1 MEKIEVEFELK
12 YKDAIKDID
21 KLQKELKDVQKSV
34 VEGNKA
40 TEKSLESVEKSAEG
54 SAKGVKKVGVSIK
67 NLAKASGIIF
77 LLQKAF
83 EFVSS
88 AIQENQQ
95 VMTALN
101 TVFETAQIIFNQVLT
116 VFTDVYKSVSSATEN
131 FDALGKVVS
140 GVVTVALTPMKLSFY
155 AIQLALQSA
164 QLAWEKSFLGNN
176 DPETIKELN
185 AGIEETKAAIG
196 EVATEAVEAGKSIAT
211 NIGEAVS
218 EVGAIGG
225 QIVEGLGKVSV
236 KAAIETAKANMELKK
251 NAEIAE
257 AQSRI
262 LIEQYDREAEAL
274 RQVRDDTRLS
284 IDERIAAN
292 DELKLV
298 LENQEKQMTANANAV
313 LAAAQAQFD
322 LTGKNEDYVAVLNA
336 EAEVA
341 GVLATATGFLS
352 EQRVNDAGLQQE
364 LIDLNN
370 AQLESA
376 SLLSI
381 DQKKFNA
388 ERIVNEVE
396 KLEALKEIFALEAEQ
411 ETARLQAIVDNANAE
426 TQVKIDAQIALD
438 QFLETS
444 RQQELANSDA
454 LTAAKI
460 ENDKALTE
468 SRQQALDDLITIGG
482 AETAFGRAMLIAKQI
497 LLAKELINEA
507 KSTLSFAKNSATK
520 STIKSAEAGV
530 DVAGGAAKAAS
541 ALPFP
546 ANIPLII
553 GYAVQAAG
561 IISSIRGAV
570 RAQKAAMGGLGVPP
584 PPDVNLTPPSTNTG
598 SLPPDFNAVG
608 SSGTNQL
615 ADAIGGQSKQ
625 PIKTFVVASDVTTAQ
640 GLERNTISGATI
652 G

>member
-12 YKDAIKDID
+12 YKDALKDID
-21 KLQKELKDVQKSV
+21 KLQKELKEVQDSV
-34 VEGNKA
+34 EEGNKA
-40 TEKSLESVEKSAEG
+40 TAKSLESVEKSATD

-95 VMTALN
+95 VMNALN
-101 TVFETAQIIFNQVLT
+101 TVFETAQILFNQVVD
-116 VFTDVYKSVSSATEN
+116 VFVDIYENVASATEN

-185 AGIEETKAAIG
+185 AGIEETKAAI
-196 EVATEAVEAGKSIAT
+196 ENVATEAVDAGKSIVS

-236 KAAIETAKANMELKK
+236 KTAIETAKANMALKK

-262 LIEQYDREAEAL
+262 LIEQYDRQAEKL
-274 RQVRDDTRLS
+274 RQVRDDERAS
-284 IDERIAAN
+284 VEDRIAAN

-298 LENQEKQMTANANAV
+298 LEDQEKQMLANANTV

-336 EAEVA
+336 QAEVA

-352 EQRVNDAGLQQE
+352 EQKVNEAGLQKE
-364 LIDLNN
+364 LIELDN
-370 AQLESA
+370 AKIESA
-376 SLLSI
+376 SLLSVE
-381 DQKKFNA
+381 QKKFNA
-388 ERIVNEVE
+388 EQIVNEVE
-396 KLEALKEIFALEAEQ
+396 RLEALKVVFELEKTQ
-411 ETARLQAIVDNANAE
+411 ESLRLQNVIDNANTG
-426 TQVKIDAQIALD
+426 TQAKIDAQIAYD
-438 QFLETS
+438 QFMETS
-444 RQQELANSDA
+444 RQQEKANNDA
-454 LTAAKI
+454 LKLAEEQQDRDVMNAKLDSAKQGFALVGELAGEGSKVGKAMAIGQATISGYQAVQNAFTTASLSPVTAA
-460 ENDKALTE
+460 
-468 SRQQALDDLITIGG
+468 
-482 AETAFGRAMLIAKQI
+482 
-497 LLAKELINEA
+497 
-507 KSTLSFAKNSATK
+507 
-520 STIKSAEAGV
+520 
-530 DVAGGAAKAAS
+530 
-541 ALPFP
+541 FP
-546 ANIPLII
+546 AYPFIQAGLAGAFAAVNIKKIASTKP
-553 GYAVQAAG
+553 V
-561 IISSIRGAV
+561 GAS
-570 RAQKAAMGGLGVPP
+570 
-584 PPDVNLTPPSTNTG
+584 TPPSSSVGGAPSTPAIPNFNT
-598 SLPPDFNAVG
+598 VG
-608 SSGTNQL
+608 ASDTNQL
-615 ADAIGGQSKQ
+615 ADAIGSQSKQ
-625 PIKTFVVASDVTTAQ
+625 PIKTYVVASDVTTAQ
-640 GLERNTISGATI
+640 SLERNIITGATV

>member
-12 YKDAIKDID
+12 YKDAIKDIE

-54 SAKGVKKVGVSIK
+54 SAKGVKKVGVSIG

-95 VMTALN
+95 VMDALN

-116 VFTDVYKSVSSATEN
+116 VFTDIYKSVASATEN
-131 FDALGKVVS
+131 FDALGKVIS

-164 QLAWEKSFLGNN
+164 QLAWEKSFLGSN

-185 AGIEETKAAIG
+185 AGIQETKAAIG
-196 EVATEAVEAGKSIAT
+196 EVATEAIDAGKSIVT

-236 KAAIETAKANMELKK
+236 KAAMETAKANMELKK

-257 AQSRI
+257 ASSRI
-262 LIEQYDREAEAL
+262 LLEQYDREAESL
-274 RQVRDDTRLS
+274 RQIRDDTRLS

-292 DELKLV
+292 EELKLV
-298 LENQEKQMTANANAV
+298 LQDQEKEMTANANAV

-336 EAEVA
+336 QAEVA

-352 EQRVNDAGLQQE
+352 EQRVNEAGLQQE
-364 LIDLNN
+364 LIDLDN
-370 AQLESA
+370 AKMESA

-381 DQKKFNA
+381 EQKRFNA
-388 ERIVNEVE
+388 EQILDNLER
-396 KLEALKEIFALEAEQ
+396 LEALKEIDELEAEQ
-411 ETARLQAIVDNANAE
+411 ETLRLQAIIDNINTG
-426 TQVKIDAQIALD
+426 TQLKIDAQIALD
-438 QFLETS
+438 QFKETS
-444 RQQELANSDA
+444 RQTNITRDKEIADEEIA
-454 LTAAKI
+454 IEEAKTAAKR
-460 ENDKALTE
+460 K
-468 SRQQALDDLITIGG
+468 ALDDLISISG
-482 AETAFGRAMLIAKQI
+482 AETKLGKALLIVKQG
-497 LLAKELINEA
+497 LAVKEMIMEAQKTITFASTAAA
-507 KSTLSFAKNSATK
+507 KSSVAVAEGVAQTAKV
-520 STIKSAEAGV
+520 G
-530 DVAGGAAKAAS
+530 
-541 ALPFP
+541 FP
-546 ANIPLII
+546 QNIPLLI
-553 GYAVQAAG
+553 GYFAQAAG
-561 IISSIRGAV
+561 IISSIRSAT
-570 RAQKAAMGGLGVPP
+570 RLAKSTASNFGG
-584 PPDVNLTPPSTNTG
+584 TG
-598 SLPPDFNAVG
+598 SVAAVSAPAVPRIPEFNTVG
-608 SSGTNQL
+608 ASDTNQL
-615 ADAIGGQSKQ
+615 ADAIGSQSKQ

-640 GLERNTISGATI
+640 SLERNIITGATV

>member
-12 YKDAIKDID
+12 YKDALKDID
-21 KLQKELKDVQKSV
+21 KLQKELKEVQDSV
-34 VEGNKA
+34 EEGNKA
-40 TEKSLESVEKSAEG
+40 TAKSLESVEKSAEG

-101 TVFETAQIIFNQVLT
+101 TVFETAQILFNQVVD
-116 VFTDVYKSVSSATEN
+116 VFVDIYENVASATEN

-185 AGIEETKAAIG
+185 AGIAETKAAI
-196 EVATEAVEAGKSIAT
+196 ENVATEAVEAGKSIVS

-218 EVGAIGG
+218 EVGDIGG

-236 KAAIETAKANMELKK
+236 KTAIETAKANMELKK

-298 LENQEKQMTANANAV
+298 LEDQEKQMTANANAV

-352 EQRVNDAGLQQE
+352 EQKVNEAGLQKE
-364 LIDLNN
+364 LIELDN
-370 AQLESA
+370 AKIESA
-376 SLLSI
+376 SLLSVE
-381 DQKKFNA
+381 QKKFNA
-388 ERIVNEVE
+388 EQIVNEVE
-396 KLEALKEIFALEAEQ
+396 RLEALKVVFELEKTQ
-411 ETARLQAIVDNANAE
+411 ESLRLQNVIDNANTG
-426 TQVKIDAQIALD
+426 TQAKIDAQIAYD
-438 QFLETS
+438 QFMETS
-444 RQQELANSDA
+444 RQQEKANNDA
-454 LTAAKI
+454 LKLAEEQQDRDVMNAKLDSAKQGFALVGELAGEGSKVGKAMAIGQATISGYQAVQNAFTTASLSPVTAA
-460 ENDKALTE
+460 
-468 SRQQALDDLITIGG
+468 
-482 AETAFGRAMLIAKQI
+482 
-497 LLAKELINEA
+497 
-507 KSTLSFAKNSATK
+507 
-520 STIKSAEAGV
+520 
-530 DVAGGAAKAAS
+530 
-541 ALPFP
+541 FP
-546 ANIPLII
+546 AYPFIQAGLAGAFAAVNIKKIASTKP
-553 GYAVQAAG
+553 V
-561 IISSIRGAV
+561 GAS
-570 RAQKAAMGGLGVPP
+570 
-584 PPDVNLTPPSTNTG
+584 TPPSSSVGGAPATPVIPNFNT
-598 SLPPDFNAVG
+598 VG
-608 SSGTNQL
+608 SSESNQL
-615 ADAIGGQSKQ
+615 ADAIGSQSKQ
-625 PIKTFVVASDVTTAQ
+625 PIKTYVVASDVTTAQ
-640 GLERNTISGATI
+640 SLERNIITGATV

>member
-12 YKDAIKDID
+12 YKDAIKDIE

-67 NLAKASGIIF
+67 SLAKASGVIF
-77 LLQKAF
+77 LLEKAF

-88 AIQENQQ
+88 AIKENQQ

-101 TVFETAQIIFNQVLT
+101 TVFETAQIIFNQILG

-131 FDALGKVVS
+131 FDALGKVMS
-140 GVVTVALTPMKLSFY
+140 GLLTIALTPIKLSFN
-155 AIQLALQSA
+155 AIKLALQSA
-164 QLAWEKSFLGNN
+164 QLAWEQSFFGGK
-176 DPETIKELN
+176 DPETIKALQE
-185 AGIEETKAAIG
+185 GIAETKATIG
-196 EVATEAVEAGKSIAT
+196 EVATEAVDAGKSIVT

-236 KAAIETAKANMELKK
+236 KAAMETAKANMELKK

-284 IDERIAAN
+284 VNERITAN

-298 LENQEKQMTANANAV
+298 LEDQEKQMTANANAV

-352 EQRVNDAGLQQE
+352 EQRVNEAGLQQE

-370 AQLESA
+370 AALESA

-381 DQKKFNA
+381 EKQRFNA
-388 ERIVNEVE
+388 EQIINDVDR
-396 KLEALKEIFALEAEQ
+396 LEALKAVFELEKTQEQ
-411 ETARLQAIVDNANAE
+411 ARLQSVVDNANAE
-426 TQVKIDAQIALD
+426 TQIKIDAQIALD
-438 QFLETS
+438 QFMETS
-444 RQQELANSDA
+444 RQQEEANNTALALAEKQQDKDVMNAKLDSAKQGFA
-454 LTAAKI
+454 LVSELAGEGSKIGKAMAIGQATISGFQAVQNAFTTASLSPVTAA
-460 ENDKALTE
+460 
-468 SRQQALDDLITIGG
+468 
-482 AETAFGRAMLIAKQI
+482 
-497 LLAKELINEA
+497 
-507 KSTLSFAKNSATK
+507 
-520 STIKSAEAGV
+520 
-530 DVAGGAAKAAS
+530 
-541 ALPFP
+541 FP
-546 ANIPLII
+546 AYPFIQAGLAGAFAAVNIKKIASTKPV
-553 GYAVQAAG
+553 GN
-561 IISSIRGAV
+561 S
-570 RAQKAAMGGLGVPP
+570 
-584 PPDVNLTPPSTNTG
+584 TPPSSSVGGAPAIPRVPEFNT
-598 SLPPDFNAVG
+598 VG
-608 SSGTNQL
+608 ASGTNQL
-615 ADAIGGQSKQ
+615 ADAIGSQSKQ
-625 PIKTFVVASDVTTAQ
+625 PIKTYVVASDVTTAQ
-640 GLERNTISGATI
+640 TLERNIITGATV

>member
-12 YKDAIKDID
+12 YKDALKDID
-21 KLQKELKDVQKSV
+21 KLQKELKEVQDSV
-34 VEGNKA
+34 EEGNKA
-40 TEKSLESVEKSAEG
+40 TAKSLESVEKSAEG

-101 TVFETAQIIFNQVLT
+101 TVFETAQILFNQVVD
-116 VFTDVYKSVSSATEN
+116 VFVDIYENVASATEN

-185 AGIEETKAAIG
+185 AGIAETKAAI
-196 EVATEAVEAGKSIAT
+196 ENVATEAVEAGKSIVS

-236 KAAIETAKANMELKK
+236 KTAIETAKANMALKK

-262 LIEQYDREAEAL
+262 LIEQYDRQAEKL
-274 RQVRDDTRLS
+274 RQVRDDERAS
-284 IDERIAAN
+284 VEDRIAAN

-298 LENQEKQMTANANAV
+298 LEDQEKQMLANANTV

-336 EAEVA
+336 QAEVA

-352 EQRVNDAGLQQE
+352 EQKVNEAGLQKE
-364 LIDLNN
+364 LIELDN
-370 AQLESA
+370 AKIESA
-376 SLLSI
+376 SLLSVE
-381 DQKKFNA
+381 QKKFNA
-388 ERIVNEVE
+388 EQIVNEVE
-396 KLEALKEIFALEAEQ
+396 RLEALKVVFELEKTQ
-411 ETARLQAIVDNANAE
+411 ESLRLQNVIDNANTG
-426 TQVKIDAQIALD
+426 TQAKIDAQIAYD
-438 QFLETS
+438 QFMETS
-444 RQQELANSDA
+444 RQQEKANNDA
-454 LTAAKI
+454 LKLAEEQQDRDVMNAKLDSAKQGFALVGELAGEGSKVGKAMAIGQATISGYQAVQNAFTTASLSPVTAA
-460 ENDKALTE
+460 
-468 SRQQALDDLITIGG
+468 
-482 AETAFGRAMLIAKQI
+482 
-497 LLAKELINEA
+497 
-507 KSTLSFAKNSATK
+507 
-520 STIKSAEAGV
+520 
-530 DVAGGAAKAAS
+530 
-541 ALPFP
+541 FP
-546 ANIPLII
+546 AYPFIQAGLAGAFAAVNIKKIASTKP
-553 GYAVQAAG
+553 V
-561 IISSIRGAV
+561 GAS
-570 RAQKAAMGGLGVPP
+570 
-584 PPDVNLTPPSTNTG
+584 TPPSSSVGGAPSTPAIPNFNT
-598 SLPPDFNAVG
+598 VG
-608 SSGTNQL
+608 ASGTNQL
-615 ADAIGGQSKQ
+615 ADAIGSQSKQ
-625 PIKTFVVASDVTTAQ
+625 PIKTYVVASDVTTAQ
-640 GLERNTISGATI
+640 SLERNIITGATV

>member
-298 LENQEKQMTANANAV
+298 LEDQEKQMTANANAV

-352 EQRVNDAGLQQE
+352 EQRVNEAGLQQE
-364 LIDLNN
+364 LIDLDN
-370 AQLESA
+370 AKMESA

-381 DQKKFNA
+381 EQKRFNA
-388 ERIVNEVE
+388 EQIVNEVE
-396 KLEALKEIFALEAEQ
+396 KLEALKAVFELEKTQEQ
-411 ETARLQAIVDNANAE
+411 ARLQNVIDNINSE
-426 TQVKIDAQIALD
+426 TQAKIDAQIALD
-438 QFLETS
+438 QFMETS
-444 RQQELANSDA
+444 RQQEEANNTALALAKKQQDKDVMNAKLDSAKQGFA
-454 LTAAKI
+454 LVGELAGEGSKIGKAMAIGQATISGYQAVQNAFTTASLSPVTAAFPAYPFIQAGLAGAFAAVNIKKI
-460 ENDKALTE
+460 ASTKPVGNSTPPP
-468 SRQQALDDLITIGG
+468 SSVGG
-482 AETAFGRAMLIAKQI
+482 AP
-497 LLAKELINEA
+497 
-507 KSTLSFAKNSATK
+507 ATPRIPEFN
-520 STIKSAEAGV
+520 TV
-530 DVAGGAAKAAS
+530 GAS
-541 ALPFP
+541 
-546 ANIPLII
+546 
-553 GYAVQAAG
+553 
-561 IISSIRGAV
+561 
-570 RAQKAAMGGLGVPP
+570 
-584 PPDVNLTPPSTNTG
+584 D
-598 SLPPDFNAVG
+598 
-608 SSGTNQL
+608 TNQL
-615 ADAIGGQSKQ
+615 ADAIGTQSKQ

-640 GLERNTISGATI
+640 SLERNIITGATV

>member
-12 YKDAIKDID
+12 YKDALKDID
-21 KLQKELKDVQKSV
+21 KLQKELKEVQDSV
-34 VEGNKA
+34 EEGNKA
-40 TEKSLESVEKSAEG
+40 TAKSLESVEKSAEG

-95 VMTALN
+95 VMNALN
-101 TVFETAQIIFNQVLT
+101 TVFETAQILFNQVVD
-116 VFTDVYKSVSSATEN
+116 VFVDIYENVASATEN

-185 AGIEETKAAIG
+185 AGIEETKAAI
-196 EVATEAVEAGKSIAT
+196 ENVATEAVEAGKSIVS

-236 KAAIETAKANMELKK
+236 KTAIETAKANMALKK

-262 LIEQYDREAEAL
+262 LIEQYDRQAEKL
-274 RQVRDDTRLS
+274 RQVRDDERAS
-284 IDERIAAN
+284 VEDRIAAN

-298 LENQEKQMTANANAV
+298 LEDQEKQMLANANTV

-336 EAEVA
+336 QAEVA

-352 EQRVNDAGLQQE
+352 EQKVNEAGLQKE
-364 LIDLNN
+364 LIELDN
-370 AQLESA
+370 AKIESA
-376 SLLSI
+376 SLLSVE
-381 DQKKFNA
+381 QKKFNA
-388 ERIVNEVE
+388 EQIVNEVE
-396 KLEALKEIFALEAEQ
+396 RLEALKVVFELEKTQ
-411 ETARLQAIVDNANAE
+411 ESLRLQNVIDNANTG
-426 TQVKIDAQIALD
+426 TQAKIDAQIAYD
-438 QFLETS
+438 QFMETS
-444 RQQELANSDA
+444 RQQEKANNDA
-454 LTAAKI
+454 LKLAEEQQDRDVMNAKLDSAKQGFALVGELAGEGSKVGKAMAIGQATISGYQAVQNAFTTASLSPVTAA
-460 ENDKALTE
+460 
-468 SRQQALDDLITIGG
+468 
-482 AETAFGRAMLIAKQI
+482 
-497 LLAKELINEA
+497 
-507 KSTLSFAKNSATK
+507 
-520 STIKSAEAGV
+520 
-530 DVAGGAAKAAS
+530 
-541 ALPFP
+541 FP
-546 ANIPLII
+546 AYPFIQAGLAGAFAAVNIKKIASTKP
-553 GYAVQAAG
+553 V
-561 IISSIRGAV
+561 GAS
-570 RAQKAAMGGLGVPP
+570 
-584 PPDVNLTPPSTNTG
+584 TPPSSSVGGAPSTPAIPNFNT
-598 SLPPDFNAVG
+598 VG
-608 SSGTNQL
+608 ASDTNQL
-615 ADAIGGQSKQ
+615 ADAIGSQSKQ
-625 PIKTFVVASDVTTAQ
+625 PIKTYVVASDVTTAQ
-640 GLERNTISGATI
+640 SLERNIITGATV

>member
-12 YKDAIKDID
+12 YKDAIGEIEELK
-21 KLQKELKDVQKSV
+21 KELKKVQESV
-34 VEGNKA
+34 VDGNKA

-88 AIQENQQ
+88 AIQENQT

-101 TVFETAQIIFNQVLT
+101 TVFETAQIIFNQVVT
-116 VFTDVYKSVSSATEN
+116 VFTDVYKSVSSSTEN
-131 FDALGKVVS
+131 FDALGKVIK
-140 GVVTVALTPMKLSFY
+140 GLVTIGLTPMKLSFF
-155 AIQLALQSA
+155 AIKLALQSA
-164 QLAWEKSFLGNN
+164 QLAWEKSFFGGK
-176 DPETIKELN
+176 DPETIKALQE
-185 AGIEETKAAIG
+185 GIDETKQSIA
-196 EVATEAVEAGKSIAT
+196 EVAIEAVEAGKSIGENFA
-211 NIGEAVS
+211 EAVS
-218 EVGAIGG
+218 EVGAISE
-225 QIVEGLGKVSV
+225 QVVDGLKKVSV
-236 KAAIETAKANMELKK
+236 SSAIETAKANMALKK

-257 AQSRI
+257 AQSKI

-298 LENQEKQMTANANAV
+298 LEDQEKQMTANANAV

-364 LIDLNN
+364 LIDLDN
-370 AQLESA
+370 AKMESA

-381 DQKKFNA
+381 EQKRFNA
-388 ERIVNEVE
+388 EQIVDNLER
-396 KLEALKEIFALEAEQ
+396 LEALQEIDEIEAEQ
-411 ETARLQAIVDNANAE
+411 ETLRLQAIIDNINTG
-426 TQVKIDAQIALD
+426 TQAKIDAQIALD
-438 QFLETS
+438 QFSEAS
-444 RQQELANSDA
+444 RQTNITRDKEIADELIAIEEA
-454 LTAAKI
+454 KTA
-460 ENDKALTE
+460 
-468 SRQQALDDLITIGG
+468 SRQKALDDLISIGG
-482 AETAFGRAMLIAKQI
+482 AETKFGKALLIAKQI
-497 LLAKELINEA
+497 LLAKELIMDIQ
-507 KSTLSFAKNSATK
+507 STLITAKNSATK
-520 STIKSAEAGV
+520 TVIKASEAGV
-530 DVAGGAAKAAS
+530 DVAAGGAKAAS

-553 GYAVQAAG
+553 GYAAQAFGIIRSIKGAMSASKQATAAAG
-561 IISSIRGAV
+561 SGGGSV
-570 RAQKAAMGGLGVPP
+570 RLEAPSV
-584 PPDVNLTPPSTNTG
+584 PST
-598 SLPPDFNAVG
+598 SLPPNFNTVG
-608 SSGTNQL
+608 ASGTNQL

-625 PIKTFVVASDVTTAQ
+625 PIKTYVVASDVTTAQ
-640 GLERNTISGATI
+640 SLERNVITGATI

>member
-12 YKDAIKDID
+12 YKDALKDID
-21 KLQKELKDVQKSV
+21 KLQKELKEVQDSV
-34 VEGNKA
+34 EEGNKA
-40 TEKSLESVEKSAEG
+40 TAKSLESVEKSATD

-88 AIQENQQ
+88 AIQENQT

-101 TVFETAQIIFNQVLT
+101 TVFETAQILFNQVVD
-116 VFTDVYKSVSSATEN
+116 VFVDIYENVASATEN

-185 AGIEETKAAIG
+185 AGIEETKAAI
-196 EVATEAVEAGKSIAT
+196 ENVATEAVDAGKSIVS

-236 KAAIETAKANMELKK
+236 KTAIETAKANMALKK

-262 LIEQYDREAEAL
+262 LIEQYDRQAEKL
-274 RQVRDDTRLS
+274 RQVRDDERAS
-284 IDERIAAN
+284 VEDRIAAN

-298 LENQEKQMTANANAV
+298 LEDQEKQMLANANTV

-336 EAEVA
+336 QAEVA

-352 EQRVNDAGLQQE
+352 EQKVNEAGLQKE
-364 LIDLNN
+364 LIELDN
-370 AQLESA
+370 AKIESA
-376 SLLSI
+376 SLLSVE
-381 DQKKFNA
+381 QKKFNA
-388 ERIVNEVE
+388 EQIVNEVE
-396 KLEALKEIFALEAEQ
+396 RLEALKVVFELEKTQ
-411 ETARLQAIVDNANAE
+411 ESLRLQNVIDNANTG
-426 TQVKIDAQIALD
+426 TQAKIDAQIAYD
-438 QFLETS
+438 QFMETS
-444 RQQELANSDA
+444 RQQEKANNDA
-454 LTAAKI
+454 LKLAEEQQDRDVMNAKLDSAKQGFALVGELAGEGSKVGKAMAIGQATISGYQAVQNAFTTASLSPVTAA
-460 ENDKALTE
+460 
-468 SRQQALDDLITIGG
+468 
-482 AETAFGRAMLIAKQI
+482 
-497 LLAKELINEA
+497 
-507 KSTLSFAKNSATK
+507 
-520 STIKSAEAGV
+520 
-530 DVAGGAAKAAS
+530 
-541 ALPFP
+541 FP
-546 ANIPLII
+546 AYPFIQAGLAGAFAAVNIKKIASTKP
-553 GYAVQAAG
+553 V
-561 IISSIRGAV
+561 GAS
-570 RAQKAAMGGLGVPP
+570 
-584 PPDVNLTPPSTNTG
+584 TPPSSSVGGAPSTPAIPNFNT
-598 SLPPDFNAVG
+598 VG
-608 SSGTNQL
+608 ASDTNQL
-615 ADAIGGQSKQ
+615 ADAIGSQSKQ
-625 PIKTFVVASDVTTAQ
+625 PIKTYVVASDVTTAQ
-640 GLERNTISGATI
+640 SLERNIITGATV

>member
-140 GVVTVALTPMKLSFY
+140 SLLTLGITPLKLGFN
-155 AIQLALQSA
+155 AIKLALQSA
-164 QLAWEKSFLGNN
+164 QLAWEQSFFGGK
-176 DPETIKELN
+176 DPETIKALQE
-185 AGIEETKAAIG
+185 GIAETKATIG
-196 EVATEAVEAGKSIAT
+196 EVATEAVDAGKSIVT

-298 LENQEKQMTANANAV
+298 LEDQEKQMTANANAV

-352 EQRVNDAGLQQE
+352 EQRVNEAGLQQE
-364 LIDLNN
+364 LIDLDN
-370 AQLESA
+370 AKMESA

-381 DQKKFNA
+381 EQKRFNA
-388 ERIVNEVE
+388 EQILDNLER
-396 KLEALKEIFALEAEQ
+396 LEALKEIDELEAEQ
-411 ETARLQAIVDNANAE
+411 ETLRLQAIIDNINTG
-426 TQVKIDAQIALD
+426 TQLKIDAQIALD
-438 QFLETS
+438 QFKETS
-444 RQQELANSDA
+444 RQTNITRDKEIADEEIA
-454 LTAAKI
+454 IEEAKAAAKR
-460 ENDKALTE
+460 K
-468 SRQQALDDLITIGG
+468 ALDDLISIAG
-482 AETAFGRAMLIAKQI
+482 AETKLGKALLIVKQG
-497 LLAKELINEA
+497 LAVKEMIMEAQKTITFASTAAA
-507 KSTLSFAKNSATK
+507 KSSVAVAEGVAQTAKV
-520 STIKSAEAGV
+520 G
-530 DVAGGAAKAAS
+530 
-541 ALPFP
+541 FP
-546 ANIPLII
+546 QNIPLLI
-553 GYAVQAAG
+553 GYFAQAAG
-561 IISSIRGAV
+561 IISSIRSAT
-570 RAQKAAMGGLGVPP
+570 RLAKSTASNFGG
-584 PPDVNLTPPSTNTG
+584 TG
-598 SLPPDFNAVG
+598 SVAAVSAPAVPRIPEFNTVG
-608 SSGTNQL
+608 ASDTNQL
-615 ADAIGGQSKQ
+615 ADAIGSQSKQ

-640 GLERNTISGATI
+640 SLERNIITGATV

>member
-12 YKDAIKDID
+12 YKDALKDID
-21 KLQKELKDVQKSV
+21 KLQKELKEVQDSV
-34 VEGNKA
+34 EEGNKA
-40 TEKSLESVEKSAEG
+40 TAKSLESVEKSAEG

-95 VMTALN
+95 VMNALN
-101 TVFETAQIIFNQVLT
+101 TVFETAQILFNQVVD
-116 VFTDVYKSVSSATEN
+116 VFVDIYENVASATEN

-185 AGIEETKAAIG
+185 AGIAETKAAI
-196 EVATEAVEAGKSIAT
+196 ENVATEAVEAGKSIVS

-236 KAAIETAKANMELKK
+236 KTAIETAKANMELKK

-262 LIEQYDREAEAL
+262 LIEQYDRQAEKL
-274 RQVRDDTRLS
+274 RQVRDDERAS
-284 IDERIAAN
+284 VEDRIAAN

-298 LENQEKQMTANANAV
+298 LEDQEKQMLANANTV

-336 EAEVA
+336 QAEVA

-352 EQRVNDAGLQQE
+352 EQKVNEAGLQKE
-364 LIDLNN
+364 LIELDN
-370 AQLESA
+370 AKIESA
-376 SLLSI
+376 SLLSVE
-381 DQKKFNA
+381 QKKFNA
-388 ERIVNEVE
+388 EQIVNEVE
-396 KLEALKEIFALEAEQ
+396 RLEALKGVFELEKTQ
-411 ETARLQAIVDNANAE
+411 ESLRLQNVIDNANTG
-426 TQVKIDAQIALD
+426 TQAKIDAQIAYD
-438 QFLETS
+438 QFMETS
-444 RQQELANSDA
+444 RQQEKANNDA
-454 LTAAKI
+454 LKLAEEQQDRDVMNAKLDSAKQGFALVGELAGEGSKVGKAMAIGQATISGYQAVQNAFTTASLSPVTAA
-460 ENDKALTE
+460 
-468 SRQQALDDLITIGG
+468 
-482 AETAFGRAMLIAKQI
+482 
-497 LLAKELINEA
+497 
-507 KSTLSFAKNSATK
+507 
-520 STIKSAEAGV
+520 
-530 DVAGGAAKAAS
+530 
-541 ALPFP
+541 FP
-546 ANIPLII
+546 AYPFIQAGLAGAFAAVNIKKIASTKP
-553 GYAVQAAG
+553 V
-561 IISSIRGAV
+561 GAS
-570 RAQKAAMGGLGVPP
+570 
-584 PPDVNLTPPSTNTG
+584 TPPSSSVGGAPSTPAIPNFNT
-598 SLPPDFNAVG
+598 VG
-608 SSGTNQL
+608 ASDTNQL
-615 ADAIGGQSKQ
+615 ADAIGSQSKQ
-625 PIKTFVVASDVTTAQ
+625 PIKTYVVASDVTTAQ
-640 GLERNTISGATI
+640 SLERNIITGATV

>member
-12 YKDAIKDID
+12 YKDALKDID
-21 KLQKELKDVQKSV
+21 KLQKELKEVQDSV
-34 VEGNKA
+34 EEGNKA
-40 TEKSLESVEKSAEG
+40 TAKSLESVEKSAEG

-95 VMTALN
+95 VMNALN
-101 TVFETAQIIFNQVLT
+101 TVFETAQILFNQVVD
-116 VFTDVYKSVSSATEN
+116 VFVDIYENVASATEN

-185 AGIEETKAAIG
+185 AGIEETKAAI
-196 EVATEAVEAGKSIAT
+196 ENVATEAVDAGKSIVS

-218 EVGAIGG
+218 EAGAIGG

-236 KAAIETAKANMELKK
+236 KTAIETAKANMALKK

-262 LIEQYDREAEAL
+262 LIEQYDRQAEKL
-274 RQVRDDTRLS
+274 RQVRDDERAS
-284 IDERIAAN
+284 VEDRIAAN

-298 LENQEKQMTANANAV
+298 LEDQEKQMLANANTV

-336 EAEVA
+336 QAEVA

-352 EQRVNDAGLQQE
+352 EQKVNEAGLQKE
-364 LIDLNN
+364 LIELDN
-370 AQLESA
+370 AKIESA
-376 SLLSI
+376 SLLSVE
-381 DQKKFNA
+381 QKKFNA
-388 ERIVNEVE
+388 EQIVNEVE
-396 KLEALKEIFALEAEQ
+396 RLEALKVVFELEKTQ
-411 ETARLQAIVDNANAE
+411 ESLRLQNVIDNANTG
-426 TQVKIDAQIALD
+426 TQAKIDAQIAYD
-438 QFLETS
+438 QFMETS
-444 RQQELANSDA
+444 RQQEKANNDA
-454 LTAAKI
+454 LKLAEEQQDRDVMNAKLDSAKQGFALVGELAGEGSKVGKAMAIGQATISGYQAVQNAFTTASLSPVTAA
-460 ENDKALTE
+460 
-468 SRQQALDDLITIGG
+468 
-482 AETAFGRAMLIAKQI
+482 
-497 LLAKELINEA
+497 
-507 KSTLSFAKNSATK
+507 
-520 STIKSAEAGV
+520 
-530 DVAGGAAKAAS
+530 
-541 ALPFP
+541 FP
-546 ANIPLII
+546 AYPFIQAGLAGAFAAVNIKKIASTKP
-553 GYAVQAAG
+553 V
-561 IISSIRGAV
+561 GAS
-570 RAQKAAMGGLGVPP
+570 
-584 PPDVNLTPPSTNTG
+584 TPPSSSVGGAPSTPAIPNFNT
-598 SLPPDFNAVG
+598 VG
-608 SSGTNQL
+608 ASDTNQL
-615 ADAIGGQSKQ
+615 ADAIGSQSKQ
-625 PIKTFVVASDVTTAQ
+625 PIKTYVVASDVTTAQ
-640 GLERNTISGATI
+640 SLERNIITGATV

>member
-1 MEKIEVEFELK
+1 MEKIEVEFEVK
-12 YKDAIKDID
+12 YKDALKDVE
-21 KLQKELKDVQKSV
+21 KLQNELKDVKKTV
-34 VEGNKA
+34 VDSNKA
-40 TEKSLESVEKSAEG
+40 TAKSLESVEKGAEE

-116 VFTDVYKSVSSATEN
+116 VFTDVFKSVSSATEN
-131 FDALGKVVS
+131 FDALGKVVTS
-140 GVVTVALTPMKLSFY
+140 LLTLAITPLKLSFN
-155 AIQLALQSA
+155 AIKLALQSA
-164 QLAWEKSFLGNN
+164 QLAWEQSFFGGK
-176 DPETIKELN
+176 DPETIKALQE
-185 AGIEETKAAIG
+185 GIAETKATIG
-196 EVATEAVEAGKSIAT
+196 EVATDAVEAGKSIVT

-298 LENQEKQMTANANAV
+298 LEDQEKQMTANANAV
-313 LAAAQAQFD
+313 LTAAQAQFD

-381 DQKKFNA
+381 EQKKFNA

-396 KLEALKEIFALEAEQ
+396 KLEALKEIFELEAEQ
-411 ETARLQAIVDNANAE
+411 ETARLQAIVDSANSE

-438 QFLETS
+438 QFMETS

-468 SRQQALDDLITIGG
+468 SKQQALDDLITIGG
-482 AETAFGRAMLIAKQI
+482 SETAFGRAMLIAKQI
-497 LLAKELINEA
+497 LLAKELILDI
-507 KSTLSFAKNSATK
+507 KSTLSAAKNSATK
-520 STIKSAEAGV
+520 TVIKSAEAGV
-530 DVAGGAAKAAS
+530 DLATGGAKAAA
-541 ALPFP
+541 ALPP
-546 ANIPLII
+546 PLNIPLII

-561 IISSIRGAV
+561 IITSIRSAV
-570 RAQKAAMGGLGVPP
+570 RAQKAAMGGLGAPP
-584 PPDVNLTPPSTNTG
+584 PPSVNLTPPSANTG

-608 SSGTNQL
+608 SSDTNQL

-640 GLERNTISGATI
+640 GLERNTITGATI

>member
-1 MEKIEVEFELK
+1 MEKIEVEFEVK
-12 YKDAIKDID
+12 YKDALKDVE
-21 KLQKELKDVQKSV
+21 KLQNELKDVKKTV
-34 VEGNKA
+34 VDSNTA
-40 TEKSLESVEKSAEG
+40 TAKSLESVEKGAKG

-116 VFTDVYKSVSSATEN
+116 VFTDVFKSVSSATEN
-131 FDALGKVVS
+131 FDALGKVVTS
-140 GVVTVALTPMKLSFY
+140 LLTLAITPLKLSFN
-155 AIQLALQSA
+155 AIKLALQSA
-164 QLAWEKSFLGNN
+164 QLAWEQSFFGGK
-176 DPETIKELN
+176 DPETIKALQE
-185 AGIEETKAAIG
+185 GIAETKATIG
-196 EVATEAVEAGKSIAT
+196 EVATEAVEAGKSIVT

-236 KAAIETAKANMELKK
+236 KAAMETAKANMELKK

-284 IDERIAAN
+284 VNERITAN

-298 LENQEKQMTANANAV
+298 LEDQEKQMTANANAV

-352 EQRVNDAGLQQE
+352 EQRVNEAGLQQE

-370 AQLESA
+370 AALESA

-381 DQKKFNA
+381 EKQRFNA
-388 ERIVNEVE
+388 EQIINDVDR
-396 KLEALKEIFALEAEQ
+396 LEALKAVFELEKTQEQ
-411 ETARLQAIVDNANAE
+411 ARLQSVVDNANAE
-426 TQVKIDAQIALD
+426 TQIKIDAQIALD
-438 QFLETS
+438 QFMETS
-444 RQQELANSDA
+444 RQQEEANNTALALAKKQQDKDVMNAKLDSAKQGFA
-454 LTAAKI
+454 LVGELAGEGSKIGKAMAIGQATISGYQAVQNAFTTASLSPVTAA
-460 ENDKALTE
+460 
-468 SRQQALDDLITIGG
+468 
-482 AETAFGRAMLIAKQI
+482 
-497 LLAKELINEA
+497 
-507 KSTLSFAKNSATK
+507 
-520 STIKSAEAGV
+520 
-530 DVAGGAAKAAS
+530 
-541 ALPFP
+541 FP
-546 ANIPLII
+546 AYPFIQAGLAGAFAAVNIKKIASTKPV
-553 GYAVQAAG
+553 GN
-561 IISSIRGAV
+561 S
-570 RAQKAAMGGLGVPP
+570 
-584 PPDVNLTPPSTNTG
+584 TPPSSSVGGAPATPRIPEFNT
-598 SLPPDFNAVG
+598 VG
-608 SSGTNQL
+608 ASDTNQL
-615 ADAIGGQSKQ
+615 ADAIGSQSKQ

-640 GLERNTISGATI
+640 SLERNIITGATV

>member
-1 MEKIEVEFELK
+1 MEKVEVEFELK
-12 YKDAIKDID
+12 YKDAQKDID
-21 KLQKELKDVQKSV
+21 KLQKEFTDFQKEVAAANEATAKQIKDL
-34 VEGNKA
+34 
-40 TEKSLESVEKSAEG
+40 EKNAKN
-54 SAKGVKKVGVSIK
+54 SAKGIGKVGVSIK

-101 TVFETAQIIFNQVLT
+101 TVFETAQIIFNQVVT

-131 FDALGKVVS
+131 FDALGKVVT
-140 GVVTVALTPMKLSFY
+140 GIVTIALTPMKLSFF
-155 AIQLALQSA
+155 AIKLALQSA
-164 QLAWEKSFLGNN
+164 QLAWEKSFFGGK
-176 DPETIKELN
+176 DPETIKALQE
-185 AGIEETKAAIG
+185 GIDETKNSID
-196 EVATEAVEAGKSIAT
+196 EVAIEAVDAGKSIVS

-236 KAAIETAKANMELKK
+236 KTAIETAKANMELKK
-251 NAEIAE
+251 NAGIAE

-298 LENQEKQMTANANAV
+298 LEDQEKQMTANANAV

-352 EQRVNDAGLQQE
+352 EQKVNEAGLQQE
-364 LIDLNN
+364 LIDLDN
-370 AQLESA
+370 AKMESK

-381 DQKKFNA
+381 EQKKFNA
-388 ERIVNEVE
+388 EQIVNEVE
-396 KLEALKEIFALEAEQ
+396 RLEALKGVFELEKTQ
-411 ETARLQAIVDNANAE
+411 ESLRLQNVIDNANIG
-426 TQVKIDAQIALD
+426 TQAKIDAQIAYD
-438 QFLETS
+438 QFMETS
-444 RQQELANSDA
+444 RQQEEANNNALKLAEEQQDRDVMNAKLDSAKQGFA
-454 LTAAKI
+454 LVGELAGEGSKVGKAMAIGQATISGYQAVQNAFTTASLSPVTAA
-460 ENDKALTE
+460 
-468 SRQQALDDLITIGG
+468 
-482 AETAFGRAMLIAKQI
+482 
-497 LLAKELINEA
+497 
-507 KSTLSFAKNSATK
+507 
-520 STIKSAEAGV
+520 
-530 DVAGGAAKAAS
+530 
-541 ALPFP
+541 FP
-546 ANIPLII
+546 AYPFIQAGLAGAFAAVNIKKIASTKP
-553 GYAVQAAG
+553 V
-561 IISSIRGAV
+561 GAS
-570 RAQKAAMGGLGVPP
+570 
-584 PPDVNLTPPSTNTG
+584 TPPSSSVGGAPSTPAIPNFNT
-598 SLPPDFNAVG
+598 VG
-608 SSGTNQL
+608 ASDTNQL
-615 ADAIGGQSKQ
+615 ADAIGSQSKQ
-625 PIKTFVVASDVTTAQ
+625 PIKTDVVASDVTTAQ
-640 GLERNTISGATI
+640 SLERNIITGATV

>member
-1 MEKIEVEFELK
+1 MEKIEVEFEVK
-12 YKDAIKDID
+12 YKDALKDVE
-21 KLQKELKDVQKSV
+21 KLQNELKDVKKTV
-34 VEGNKA
+34 VDSNKA
-40 TEKSLESVEKSAEG
+40 TAKSLESVEKGAEE
-54 SAKGVKKVGVSIK
+54 SAKGVKKVGVSVK

-116 VFTDVYKSVSSATEN
+116 VFTDVFKSVSSATEN
-131 FDALGKVVS
+131 FDALGKVVTS
-140 GVVTVALTPMKLSFY
+140 LLTLAITPLKLSFN
-155 AIQLALQSA
+155 AIKLALQSA
-164 QLAWEKSFLGNN
+164 QLAWEQSFFGGK
-176 DPETIKELN
+176 DPETIKALQE
-185 AGIEETKAAIG
+185 GIAETKATIG
-196 EVATEAVEAGKSIAT
+196 EVATEAVEAGKSIVT

-298 LENQEKQMTANANAV
+298 LEDQEKQMTANANAV

-396 KLEALKEIFALEAEQ
+396 KLEALKEIFELEAEQ
-411 ETARLQAIVDNANAE
+411 ETARLQAIVDNANSE

-520 STIKSAEAGV
+520 STIKTAEAGV

-541 ALPFP
+541 AVPFP

-561 IISSIRGAV
+561 IIGSIRSAV
-570 RAQKAAMGGLGVPP
+570 QAQRAAMSGIGAPP
-584 PPDVNLTPPSTNTG
+584 PSVNLTPPSTSTG

-608 SSGTNQL
+608 SSDTNQL

>member
-12 YKDAIKDID
+12 YKDALKDID
-21 KLQKELKDVQKSV
+21 KLQKELKEVQDSV
-34 VEGNKA
+34 EEGNKA
-40 TEKSLESVEKSAEG
+40 TAKSLESVEKSAEG

-101 TVFETAQIIFNQVLT
+101 TVFETAQILFNQVVD
-116 VFTDVYKSVSSATEN
+116 VFVDIYENVASATEN

-185 AGIEETKAAIG
+185 AGIAETKAAI
-196 EVATEAVEAGKSIAT
+196 ENVATEAVEAGKSIVS

-236 KAAIETAKANMELKK
+236 KTAIETAKANMALKK

-262 LIEQYDREAEAL
+262 LIEQYDRQAEKL
-274 RQVRDDTRLS
+274 RQVRDDERAS
-284 IDERIAAN
+284 VEDRIAAN

-298 LENQEKQMTANANAV
+298 LEDQEKQMLANANTV

-336 EAEVA
+336 QAEVA

-352 EQRVNDAGLQQE
+352 EQKVNEAGLQQE
-364 LIDLNN
+364 LIDLDN
-370 AQLESA
+370 AKMESK
-376 SLLSI
+376 SLLSVE
-381 DQKKFNA
+381 QKKFNA
-388 ERIVNEVE
+388 EQIVNEVE
-396 KLEALKEIFALEAEQ
+396 RLEALKVVFELEKTQ
-411 ETARLQAIVDNANAE
+411 ESLRLQNVIDNANTG
-426 TQVKIDAQIALD
+426 TQAKIDAQIAYD
-438 QFLETS
+438 QFMETS
-444 RQQELANSDA
+444 RQQEKANNDA
-454 LTAAKI
+454 LKLAEEQQDRDVMNAKLDSAKQGFALVGELAGEGSKVGKAMAIGQATISGYQAVQNAFTTASLSPVTAA
-460 ENDKALTE
+460 
-468 SRQQALDDLITIGG
+468 
-482 AETAFGRAMLIAKQI
+482 
-497 LLAKELINEA
+497 
-507 KSTLSFAKNSATK
+507 
-520 STIKSAEAGV
+520 
-530 DVAGGAAKAAS
+530 
-541 ALPFP
+541 FP
-546 ANIPLII
+546 AYPFIQAGLAGAFAAVNIKKIASTKP
-553 GYAVQAAG
+553 V
-561 IISSIRGAV
+561 GAS
-570 RAQKAAMGGLGVPP
+570 
-584 PPDVNLTPPSTNTG
+584 TPPSSSVGGAPSTPAIPNFNT
-598 SLPPDFNAVG
+598 VG
-608 SSGTNQL
+608 ASGTNQL
-615 ADAIGGQSKQ
+615 ADAIGSQSKQ
-625 PIKTFVVASDVTTAQ
+625 PIKTYVVASDVTTAQ
-640 GLERNTISGATI
+640 SLERNIITGATV

>member
-12 YKDAIKDID
+12 YKDALKDID
-21 KLQKELKDVQKSV
+21 KLQKELKEVQDSV
-34 VEGNKA
+34 EEGNKA
-40 TEKSLESVEKSAEG
+40 TAKSLESVEKSAEG

-95 VMTALN
+95 VMNALN
-101 TVFETAQIIFNQVLT
+101 TVFETAQILFNQVVD
-116 VFTDVYKSVSSATEN
+116 VFVDIYENVASATEN

-185 AGIEETKAAIG
+185 AGIAETKAAI
-196 EVATEAVEAGKSIAT
+196 ENVATEAVEAGKSIVS

-218 EVGAIGG
+218 EVGDIGG

-236 KAAIETAKANMELKK
+236 KTAIETAKANMALKK

-262 LIEQYDREAEAL
+262 LIEQYDRQAEKL
-274 RQVRDDTRLS
+274 RQVRDDERAS
-284 IDERIAAN
+284 VEDRIAAN

-298 LENQEKQMTANANAV
+298 LEDQEKQMLANANTV

-336 EAEVA
+336 QAEVA

-352 EQRVNDAGLQQE
+352 EQKVNEAGLQKE
-364 LIDLNN
+364 LIELDN
-370 AQLESA
+370 AKIESA
-376 SLLSI
+376 SLLSVE
-381 DQKKFNA
+381 QKKFNA
-388 ERIVNEVE
+388 EQIVNEVE
-396 KLEALKEIFALEAEQ
+396 RLEALKVVFELEKTQ
-411 ETARLQAIVDNANAE
+411 ESLRLQNVIDNANIG
-426 TQVKIDAQIALD
+426 TQAKIDAQIAYD
-438 QFLETS
+438 QFMETS
-444 RQQELANSDA
+444 RQQEKANNDA
-454 LTAAKI
+454 LKLAEEQQDRDVMNAKLDSAKQGFALVGELAGEGSKVGKAMAIGQATISGYQAVQNAFTTASLSPVTAA
-460 ENDKALTE
+460 
-468 SRQQALDDLITIGG
+468 
-482 AETAFGRAMLIAKQI
+482 
-497 LLAKELINEA
+497 
-507 KSTLSFAKNSATK
+507 
-520 STIKSAEAGV
+520 
-530 DVAGGAAKAAS
+530 
-541 ALPFP
+541 FP
-546 ANIPLII
+546 AYPFIQAGLAGAFAAVNIKKIASTKP
-553 GYAVQAAG
+553 V
-561 IISSIRGAV
+561 
-570 RAQKAAMGGLGVPP
+570 GGGPP
-584 PPDVNLTPPSTNTG
+584 PPASAGNTPSVPRIPEFNT
-598 SLPPDFNAVG
+598 VG
-608 SSGTNQL
+608 ASDTNQL
-615 ADAIGGQSKQ
+615 ADAIGSQSKQ
-625 PIKTFVVASDVTTAQ
+625 PIKTYVVASDVTTAQ
-640 GLERNTISGATI
+640 SLERNIITGATV

>member
-140 GVVTVALTPMKLSFY
+140 SLLTLGITPLKLGFN
-155 AIQLALQSA
+155 AIKLALQSA
-164 QLAWEKSFLGNN
+164 QLAWEQSFFGGK
-176 DPETIKELN
+176 DPETIKALQE
-185 AGIEETKAAIG
+185 GIAETKATIG
-196 EVATEAVEAGKSIAT
+196 EVATEAVDAGKSIVT

-298 LENQEKQMTANANAV
+298 LEDQEKQMTANANAV

-352 EQRVNDAGLQQE
+352 EQRVNEAGLQQE
-364 LIDLNN
+364 LIDLDNSKM
-370 AQLESA
+370 ESA

-381 DQKKFNA
+381 EQKKFNA
-388 ERIVNEVE
+388 EQIVNEVE
-396 KLEALKEIFALEAEQ
+396 KLEALKAVFELEKTQEQ
-411 ETARLQAIVDNANAE
+411 ARLQNVIDNINSE
-426 TQVKIDAQIALD
+426 TQAKIDAQIALD
-438 QFLETS
+438 QFMETS
-444 RQQELANSDA
+444 RQQEEANNTALALAKKQQDKDVMNAKLDSAKQGFA
-454 LTAAKI
+454 LVGELAGEGSKIGKAMAIGQATISGYQAVQNAFTTASLSPVTAA
-460 ENDKALTE
+460 
-468 SRQQALDDLITIGG
+468 
-482 AETAFGRAMLIAKQI
+482 
-497 LLAKELINEA
+497 
-507 KSTLSFAKNSATK
+507 
-520 STIKSAEAGV
+520 
-530 DVAGGAAKAAS
+530 
-541 ALPFP
+541 FP
-546 ANIPLII
+546 AYPFIQAGLAGAFAAVNIKKIASTKPV
-553 GYAVQAAG
+553 GN
-561 IISSIRGAV
+561 S
-570 RAQKAAMGGLGVPP
+570 
-584 PPDVNLTPPSTNTG
+584 TPPSSSVGGAPATPRIPEFNT
-598 SLPPDFNAVG
+598 VG
-608 SSGTNQL
+608 ASDTNQL
-615 ADAIGGQSKQ
+615 ADAIGSQSKQ

-640 GLERNTISGATI
+640 SLERNIITGATV

>member
-12 YKDAIKDID
+12 YKDAQKDID
-21 KLQKELKDVQKSV
+21 KLQKEFTDFQKEVAAANEATAKQIKDL
-34 VEGNKA
+34 
-40 TEKSLESVEKSAEG
+40 EKNAKN
-54 SAKGVKKVGVSIK
+54 SAKGIGKVGVSIK

-88 AIQENQQ
+88 AIQENQT

-101 TVFETAQIIFNQVLT
+101 TVFETAQILFNQVVD
-116 VFTDVYKSVSSATEN
+116 VFVDIYENVASATEN

-185 AGIEETKAAIG
+185 AGIEETKAAI
-196 EVATEAVEAGKSIAT
+196 ENVATEAVDAGKSIVS

-236 KAAIETAKANMELKK
+236 KTAIETAKANMALKK

-262 LIEQYDREAEAL
+262 LIEQYDRQAEKL
-274 RQVRDDTRLS
+274 RQVRDDERAS
-284 IDERIAAN
+284 VEDRIAAN

-298 LENQEKQMTANANAV
+298 LEDQEKQMLANANTV

-336 EAEVA
+336 QAEVA

-352 EQRVNDAGLQQE
+352 EQKVNEAGLQKE
-364 LIDLNN
+364 LIELDN
-370 AQLESA
+370 AKIESA
-376 SLLSI
+376 SLLSVE
-381 DQKKFNA
+381 QKKFNA
-388 ERIVNEVE
+388 EQIVNEVE
-396 KLEALKEIFALEAEQ
+396 RLEALKVVFELEKTQ
-411 ETARLQAIVDNANAE
+411 ESLRLQNVIDNANTG
-426 TQVKIDAQIALD
+426 TQAKIDAQIAYD
-438 QFLETS
+438 QFMETS
-444 RQQELANSDA
+444 RQQEKANNDA
-454 LTAAKI
+454 LKLAEEQQDRDVMNAKLDSAKQGFALVGELAGEGSKVGKAMAIGQATISGYQAVQNAFTTASLSPVTAA
-460 ENDKALTE
+460 
-468 SRQQALDDLITIGG
+468 
-482 AETAFGRAMLIAKQI
+482 
-497 LLAKELINEA
+497 
-507 KSTLSFAKNSATK
+507 
-520 STIKSAEAGV
+520 
-530 DVAGGAAKAAS
+530 
-541 ALPFP
+541 FP
-546 ANIPLII
+546 AYPFIQAGLAGAFAAVNIKKIASTKP
-553 GYAVQAAG
+553 V
-561 IISSIRGAV
+561 GAS
-570 RAQKAAMGGLGVPP
+570 
-584 PPDVNLTPPSTNTG
+584 TPPSSSVGGAPSTPAIPNFNT
-598 SLPPDFNAVG
+598 VG
-608 SSGTNQL
+608 ASDTNQL
-615 ADAIGGQSKQ
+615 ADAIGSQSKQ
-625 PIKTFVVASDVTTAQ
+625 PIKTYVVASDVTTAQ
-640 GLERNTISGATI
+640 SLERNIITGATV

>member
-12 YKDAIKDID
+12 YKDALNDID
-21 KLQKELKDVQKSV
+21 KLQKELKEVQDSV
-34 VEGNKA
+34 EEGNKA
-40 TEKSLESVEKSAEG
+40 TAKSLESVEKSAEG

-101 TVFETAQIIFNQVLT
+101 TVFETAQIIFNQVVT

-131 FDALGKVVS
+131 FDALGKVVT
-140 GVVTVALTPMKLSFY
+140 GIVTIALTPMKLSFF
-155 AIQLALQSA
+155 AIKLALQSA
-164 QLAWEKSFLGNN
+164 QLAWEKSFFGGK
-176 DPETIKELN
+176 DPETIKALQE
-185 AGIEETKAAIG
+185 GIDETKNSIA
-196 EVATEAVEAGKSIAT
+196 EVAIEAVDAGKSIAS
-211 NIGEAVS
+211 NIGEAIQ
-218 EVGAIGG
+218 EAGDIGS
-225 QIVEGLGKVSV
+225 QVVEGLGKVSV
-236 KAAIETAKANMELKK
+236 KTAIETAKANMELKK

-298 LENQEKQMTANANAV
+298 LEDQEKQMTANANAV

-364 LIDLNN
+364 LIDLDN
-370 AQLESA
+370 AKMESA

-381 DQKKFNA
+381 EQKRFNA
-388 ERIVNEVE
+388 EQIVNSLE
-396 KLEALKEIFALEAEQ
+396 KLEALQEIDEIEAEQ
-411 ETARLQAIVDNANAE
+411 ETLRLQAIIDNINTG
-426 TQVKIDAQIALD
+426 TQAKIDAQITLD
-438 QFLETS
+438 QFSEAS
-444 RQQELANSDA
+444 RQTNITRDKEIADELIAIEEEK
-454 LTAAKI
+454 TAAKR
-460 ENDKALTE
+460 K
-468 SRQQALDDLITIGG
+468 ALDDLISISG
-482 AETAFGRAMLIAKQI
+482 AETKLGKALLIVKQG
-497 LLAKELINEA
+497 LALKEMIMEA
-507 KSTLSFAKNSATK
+507 KKTITFAS
-520 STIKSAEAGV
+520 
-530 DVAGGAAKAAS
+530 VAAAKSSVAIAEGT
-541 ALPFP
+541 AQTAKVGFP
-546 ANIPLII
+546 QNIPLLI
-553 GYAVQAAG
+553 GYFAQAAG
-561 IISSIRGAV
+561 IISSIRSATRLAKSTTSNLGGGGGSVADVSAPSVPRIPEFNTVGA
-570 RAQKAAMGGLGVPP
+570 
-584 PPDVNLTPPSTNTG
+584 
-598 SLPPDFNAVG
+598 
-608 SSGTNQL
+608 SGTNQL
-615 ADAIGGQSKQ
+615 ADAIGSQSKQ
-625 PIKTFVVASDVTTAQ
+625 PIKTYVVASDVTTAQ
-640 GLERNTISGATI
+640 SLERNIITGATV

>member
-12 YKDAIKDID
+12 YKDALKDID
-21 KLQKELKDVQKSV
+21 KLQKELKEVQDSV
-34 VEGNKA
+34 EEGNKA
-40 TEKSLESVEKSAEG
+40 TAKSLESVEKSAEG

-95 VMTALN
+95 VMNALN
-101 TVFETAQIIFNQVLT
+101 TVFETAQILFNQVVD
-116 VFTDVYKSVSSATEN
+116 VFVDIYENVASATEN

-185 AGIEETKAAIG
+185 AGIEETKAAI
-196 EVATEAVEAGKSIAT
+196 ENVATEAVDAGKSIVS

-236 KAAIETAKANMELKK
+236 KTAIETAKANMALKK

-262 LIEQYDREAEAL
+262 LIEQYDRQAEKL
-274 RQVRDDTRLS
+274 RQVRDDERAS
-284 IDERIAAN
+284 VEDRIAAN

-298 LENQEKQMTANANAV
+298 LEDQEKQMLANANTV

-336 EAEVA
+336 QAEVA

-352 EQRVNDAGLQQE
+352 EQKVNEAGLQKE
-364 LIDLNN
+364 LIELDN
-370 AQLESA
+370 AKIESA
-376 SLLSI
+376 SLLSVE
-381 DQKKFNA
+381 QKKFNA
-388 ERIVNEVE
+388 EQIVNEVE
-396 KLEALKEIFALEAEQ
+396 RLEALKVVFELEKTQ
-411 ETARLQAIVDNANAE
+411 ESLRLQNVIDNANTG
-426 TQVKIDAQIALD
+426 TQAKIDAQIAYD
-438 QFLETS
+438 QFMETS
-444 RQQELANSDA
+444 RQQEKANNDA
-454 LTAAKI
+454 LKLAEEQQDRDVMNAKLDSAKQGFALVGELAGEGSKVGKAMAIGQATISGYQAVQNAFTTASLSPVTAA
-460 ENDKALTE
+460 
-468 SRQQALDDLITIGG
+468 
-482 AETAFGRAMLIAKQI
+482 
-497 LLAKELINEA
+497 
-507 KSTLSFAKNSATK
+507 
-520 STIKSAEAGV
+520 
-530 DVAGGAAKAAS
+530 
-541 ALPFP
+541 FP
-546 ANIPLII
+546 AYPFIQAGLAGAFAAVNIKKIASTKP
-553 GYAVQAAG
+553 V
-561 IISSIRGAV
+561 GAS
-570 RAQKAAMGGLGVPP
+570 
-584 PPDVNLTPPSTNTG
+584 TPPSSSVGGAPSTPAIPNFNT
-598 SLPPDFNAVG
+598 VG
-608 SSGTNQL
+608 ASDTNQL
-615 ADAIGGQSKQ
+615 ADAIGSQSKQ
-625 PIKTFVVASDVTTAQ
+625 PIKTYVVASDVTTAQ
-640 GLERNTISGATI
+640 SLERNIITGATV

>member
-12 YKDAIKDID
+12 YKDALKDID
-21 KLQKELKDVQKSV
+21 KLQKELKEVQDSV
-34 VEGNKA
+34 EEGNKA
-40 TEKSLESVEKSAEG
+40 TAKSLESVEKSAEG

-101 TVFETAQIIFNQVLT
+101 TVFETAQILFNQVVD
-116 VFTDVYKSVSSATEN
+116 VFVDIYENVASATEN

-185 AGIEETKAAIG
+185 AGIAETKAAI
-196 EVATEAVEAGKSIAT
+196 ENVATEAVEAGKSIVS

-236 KAAIETAKANMELKK
+236 KTAIETAKANMALKK

-262 LIEQYDREAEAL
+262 LIEQYDRQAEKL
-274 RQVRDDTRLS
+274 RQVRDDERAS
-284 IDERIAAN
+284 VEDRIAAN

-298 LENQEKQMTANANAV
+298 LEDQEKQMLANANTV

-336 EAEVA
+336 QAEVA

-352 EQRVNDAGLQQE
+352 EQKVNEAGLQKE
-364 LIDLNN
+364 LIELDN
-370 AQLESA
+370 AKIESA
-376 SLLSI
+376 SLLSVE
-381 DQKKFNA
+381 QKKFNA
-388 ERIVNEVE
+388 EQIVNEVE
-396 KLEALKEIFALEAEQ
+396 RLEALKVVFELEKTQ
-411 ETARLQAIVDNANAE
+411 ESLRLQNVIDNANTG
-426 TQVKIDAQIALD
+426 TQAKIDAQIAYD
-438 QFLETS
+438 QFMETS
-444 RQQELANSDA
+444 RQQEKANNDA
-454 LTAAKI
+454 LKLAEEQQDRDVMNAKLDSAKQGFALVGELAGEGSKVGKAMAIGQATISGYQAVQNAFTTASLSPVTAA
-460 ENDKALTE
+460 
-468 SRQQALDDLITIGG
+468 
-482 AETAFGRAMLIAKQI
+482 
-497 LLAKELINEA
+497 
-507 KSTLSFAKNSATK
+507 
-520 STIKSAEAGV
+520 
-530 DVAGGAAKAAS
+530 
-541 ALPFP
+541 FP
-546 ANIPLII
+546 AYPFIQAGLAGAFAAVNIKKIASTKP
-553 GYAVQAAG
+553 V
-561 IISSIRGAV
+561 GAS
-570 RAQKAAMGGLGVPP
+570 
-584 PPDVNLTPPSTNTG
+584 TPPSSSVGGAPSTPAIPNFNT
-598 SLPPDFNAVG
+598 VG
-608 SSGTNQL
+608 ASDTNQL
-615 ADAIGGQSKQ
+615 ADAIGSQSKQ
-625 PIKTFVVASDVTTAQ
+625 PIKTYVVASDVTTAQ
-640 GLERNTISGATI
+640 SLERNIITGATV